1 MGNKGG
7 GKASLGPREK
17 KADAQ
22 RNPSVYEERA
32 GGDTIQRAAGRVVH
46 EDATRRPR
54 GVRGMPGHGVAGA
67 GQKPRK
73 SSRCGFKSRDAAKT
87 VSEMEA
93 SVSEKKLRLAAD
105 AVKMEAEDE
114 RLQAE

>member
-1 MGNKGG
+1 
-7 GKASLGPREK
+7 
-17 KADAQ
+17 
-22 RNPSVYEERA
+22 
-32 GGDTIQRAAGRVVH
+32 
-46 EDATRRPR
+46 
-54 GVRGMPGHGVAGA
+54 MPGHGVAGA